1 MKESVAQD
9 TVVVSDGF
17 KSHKNFKERFNN
29 LLMTE
34 GDDPEDVV
42 KNHLPWVHIVTG
54 ECRNSIT
61 EIQGK

>member
-17 KSHKNFKERFNN
+17 KSHKNFKERFNH
-29 LLMTE
+29 LIMTE

-61 EIQGK
+61 AIQGK